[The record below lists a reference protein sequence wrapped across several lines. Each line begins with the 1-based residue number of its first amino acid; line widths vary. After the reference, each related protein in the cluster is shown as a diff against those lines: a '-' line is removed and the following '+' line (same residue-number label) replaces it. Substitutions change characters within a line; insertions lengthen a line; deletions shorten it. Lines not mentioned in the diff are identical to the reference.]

1 MPVVEDLLTQMFT
14 TMDDDNKST
23 RLICCRV
30 MTRLFDLIGMEL
42 GQDRLHNMY
51 PDLLKRLDDSSDEV
65 RITVSKTFLAYF
77 DCFENGY
84 DVILYRAHLEAIY
97 KGLLVHL
104 DDPEQKIQEAILGK
118 LKPRTSVFLQKY
130 WPSSMISIF
139 K

>member
-1 MPVVEDLLTQMFT
+1 
-14 TMDDDNKST
+14 
-23 RLICCRV
+23 
-30 MTRLFDLIGMEL
+30 MTRLFDLMGGEL

-84 DVILYRAHLEAIY
+84 DVTLYRAHLEAIY

-104 DDPEQKIQEAILGK
+104 DDPEQKIQEAILGE
-118 LKPRTSVFLQKY
+118 
-130 WPSSMISIF
+130 
-139 K
+139 